1 MLHKL
6 LPAVTALLLLAAPAA
21 RAQTQ
26 ASSPARQRA
35 AERQALREARRTET
49 PYTDSHLGATR
60 RTPKRGESAPL
71 PAVAGEPK
79 FDRDGTPHVTEPK
92 YPGLRLR
99 KQQKNSSN

>member
-6 LPAVTALLLLAAPAA
+6 LPAVAALLLLAAPAA
-21 RAQTQ
+21 QAQTQ
-26 ASSPARQRA
+26 ASSPARQRT
-35 AERQALREARRTET
+35 AERRALREARRTET
-49 PYTDSHLGATR
+49 PYADSHLGATR
-60 RTPKRGESAPL
+60 RPPRRGESAPL

-99 KQQKNSSN
+99 KRKPNSSN

>member
-1 MLHKL
+1 MSHPVVLTL
-6 LPAVTALLLLAAPAA
+6 ALLLATATAH
-21 RAQTQ
+21 AQTEP
-26 ASSPARQRA
+26 SSPARQRA
-35 AERQALREARRTET
+35 ANRRALRDARRTET

>member
-1 MLHKL
+1 MTLKL
-6 LPAVTALLLLAAPAA
+6 LLAVAALLAAPAA
-21 RAQTQ
+21 QAQTQ

-35 AERQALREARRTET
+35 AERRALREARRTPT
-49 PYTDSHLGATR
+49 PYADSHLGATR
-60 RTPKRGESAPL
+60 RPPRRGESAPL

-99 KQQKNSSN
+99 KQPKASSN

>member
-1 MLHKL
+1 MTFKL
-6 LPAVTALLLLAAPAA
+6 LLVVAALLAAPAA
-21 RAQTQ
+21 QAQTQ

-35 AERQALREARRTET
+35 AERRALREARRTET

-60 RTPKRGESAPL
+60 QPPRRGESAPR

-99 KQQKNSSN
+99 KQQKASSN